1 MVYASR
7 SPHPGNQGAPRSL
20 EVPLPLGGTAFQ
32 VLLYHLLPWPSVGGT
47 GPLIPW
53 LRYEYLQEMDRLSL
67 ESMMYV
73 SSVMFRVG
81 GVME

>member
-1 MVYASR
+1 MPPGTDTQATREPHKALRSLCPWEGLPSR
-7 SPHPGNQGAPRSL
+7 SSSTISC
-20 EVPLPLGGTAFQ
+20 LG
-32 VLLYHLLPWPSVGGT
+32 LLWEGP

-53 LRYEYLQEMDRLSL
+53 LRYGYLQEMDRLSL